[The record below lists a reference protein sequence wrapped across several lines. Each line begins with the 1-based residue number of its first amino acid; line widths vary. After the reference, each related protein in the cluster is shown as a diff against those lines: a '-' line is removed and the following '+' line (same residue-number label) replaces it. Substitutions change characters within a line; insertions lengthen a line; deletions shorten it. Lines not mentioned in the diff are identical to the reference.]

1 MQHAPAAGE
10 ITELL
15 ERWRGGDRGALDRL
29 FALAHGELV
38 KIARARLGSRSD
50 TLFSPTV
57 LVNEACLKLL
67 SREPGT
73 DRPWRSRGQFYALVS
88 TAMLHILVDH
98 AKRKK
103 AAKHGGDTVWVSFDP
118 ERDGRPSPD
127 LLALGQALA
136 GLERLDRR
144 QANIWKC
151 RFLCG
156 LKIAEMAEAFELGES
171 TIRRELKAANG
182 WVRSQLRHSGG
193 NLAMT

>member
-1 MQHAPAAGE
+1 MQYDPGPGE
-10 ITELL
+10 MTELL

-29 FALAHGELV
+29 FTLAHGEL
-38 KIARARLGSRSD
+38 KIIARARLGSGGD

-57 LVNEACLKLL
+57 LVNEVCLKLL
-67 SREPGT
+67 KREPDA

-98 AKRKK
+98 AKRKQ
-103 AAKHGGDTVWVSFDP
+103 AAKHGGNTVWVSFDP
-118 ERDGRPSPD
+118 ERDGRANPD
-127 LLALGQALA
+127 VLVLDQVLA

-156 LKIAEMAEAFELGES
+156 LKITEMAEAFDLGES

-182 WVRSQLRHSGG
+182 WIRNRLRPTGG
-193 NLAMT
+193 DLAMT